1 MQFVIMLK
9 MFLRNQVENYKDRLK
24 QVNRTT
30 NSNGLWL
37 IISWYLGLVQRISKS
52 KNQTFLS

>member
-37 IISWYLGLVQRISKS
+37 IISWYLGLV
-52 KNQTFLS
+52 